1 MDKDINNIV
10 RYRRDPDVYF
20 RVGLRYAEKHRFYDA
35 KRFFE
40 KAAKDEPFNADY
52 QFNLACILSELKETR
67 KSNKILKEIIR
78 EIDPTLAECYFG
90 IACNYFELGN
100 LKKAREYLEKYIQL
114 DINGE
119 FVDEAYDILYYLQ
132 LYDSEEGT
140 SRQRE
145 KTVTRLANEGRKLL
159 DEGLYNEA
167 CQKFE
172 KAVEFEPCLVGPR
185 NDLAIACFLSGN
197 IDRAVSLASSV
208 IKLDPNNLLANSSL
222 ALFYARGKYIE
233 QYKKQLEILAGLVIQ
248 DEGQFLYDLKKFLK
262 VIMKDVNTDYNLKTS
277 IIEVIERR
285 IKEFS
290 NNRHDGNLTEEE
302 PMNSCRFAPVWKDE
316 WGAVIECA
324 ENYREPVYKS
334 SYINDLKKI
343 WINFINRLSP
353 GEIPRIAKVEVWA
366 AVLEYVYCCR
376 NLIRVSIKKLAEK
389 YNVSVSSISSKLKYF
404 KL

>member
-1 MDKDINNIV
+1 LDRDINNV
-10 RYRRDPDVYF
+10 VAYRRDPDVYF

-40 KAAKDEPFNADY
+40 KAVKGEPFNADY

-67 KSNKILKEIIR
+67 KSNKILISIIR

-100 LKKAREYLEKYIQL
+100 FKKAREYLEKYVQL

-132 LYDSEEGT
+132 LYDNHDTG
-140 SRQRE
+140 RQRE
-145 KTVTRLANEGRKLL
+145 KTVARLANEGRKLL

-172 KAVEFEPCLVGPR
+172 KVVEFEPYLVGPR
-185 NDLAIACFLSGN
+185 NDLAIACFFSGN
-197 IDRAVSLASSV
+197 IDRAVSLAASV

-222 ALFYARGKYIE
+222 ALFFAREKHIE
-233 QYKKQLEILAGLVIQ
+233 RYEKQLEILSGLVVH
-248 DEGQFLYDLKKFLK
+248 DEGQFLCDLRKFLK
-262 VIMKDVNTDYNLKTS
+262 VVVKDVNTDYNLKAS
-277 IIEVIERR
+277 IIEIIERR
-285 IKEFS
+285 IKEFG
-290 NNRHDGNLTEEE
+290 NNRHDDNIAEDTSENACRVA
-302 PMNSCRFAPVWKDE
+302 PMWKNE
-316 WGAVIECA
+316 WENVIECA
-324 ENYREPVYKS
+324 ENNKEPVYKS

-343 WINFINRLSP
+343 WIDFINRLSP
-353 GEIPRIAKVEVWA
+353 EDIPRIVKVEVWA
-366 AVLEYVYCCR
+366 AAIEYVYCCR
-376 NLIRVSIKKLAEK
+376 NFIKVSIKKLAQK
-389 YNVSVSSISSKLKYF
+389 YNVSASSISGKLKYF